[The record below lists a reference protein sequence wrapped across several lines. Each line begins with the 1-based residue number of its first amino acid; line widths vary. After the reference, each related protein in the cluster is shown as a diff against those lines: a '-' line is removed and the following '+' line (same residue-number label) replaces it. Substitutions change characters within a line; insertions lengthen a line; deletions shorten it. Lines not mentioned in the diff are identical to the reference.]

1 MALEEVHNLIS
12 QLWNEEISWLQL
24 EKIFFLNYLSNNVK
38 ILEPEFMES
47 FVWVVLKHIKI
58 LLITAE

>member
-24 EKIFFLNYLSNNVK
+24 EKIFFLNSLSNNVK

-58 LLITAE
+58 LLVTAE